1 MSAVLVYIVL
11 AAGIAAAVS
20 ISVSRSR
27 NGSACCGKTEKIKKT
42 KPYSGGKHYPH
53 EATALISG
61 MMCENCA
68 AKVQN
73 ALNGL
78 SGISARVTI
87 DGKKARIFAKDP
99 VDEQAIRRAVH
110 AAGYGVS
117 GFTVV
122 R

>member
-1 MSAVLVYIVL
+1 MGAVLVYIAL
-11 AAGIAAAVS
+11 AAGIAAAVAA
-20 ISVSRSR
+20 VFRRSR
-27 NGSACCGKTEKIKKT
+27 NGSACCGKTEKVKKT
-42 KPYSGGKHYPH
+42 KPSGGGKNYRH
-53 EATALISG
+53 EAAARISG

-78 SGISARVTI
+78 PGVRARVTI
-87 DGKKARIFAKDP
+87 DGKQARIFSRDP

-110 AAGYGVS
+110 AAGYGVCD
-117 GFTVV
+117 FTII